1 MHLFISKLLEN
12 HSCCRRNCPVY
23 IIFVSRIFHC
33 FVELFYLFLACLQSF
48 KVTGSLVNVAFFFFI
63 LRSKS
68 EEAQGTFFLSILLF
82 FKGAYLAIAVIGIF
96 SHELHISHLA
106 WKTQKCNSSLSTLN
120 PSNNNNNSNN
130 NNDFV
135 KRIRK

>member
-23 IIFVSRIFHC
+23 IIFVSHIFHC
-33 FVELFYLFLACLQSF
+33 FVELFYLFLACLHSF
-48 KVTGSLVNVAFFFFI
+48 RVTGSFSQCGFPFFSLYAVNLKKLKGPFY
-63 LRSKS
+63 
-68 EEAQGTFFLSILLF
+68 LLF
-82 FKGAYLAIAVIGIF
+82 FKGAYLSIAVIGIFF

-120 PSNNNNNSNN
+120 PSNNNNKSNN

-135 KRIRK
+135 KRTRK